1 MSGQCEFKQ
10 VNLPPLLALK
20 LVDRPQDVTQG
31 TPCLKIQETLGLNT
45 QKQQWGYDVSAIFTR
60 GLTEQQNVSV
70 LYLQVAL

>member
-45 QKQQWGYDVSAIFTR
+45 QKQQ
-60 GLTEQQNVSV
+60 
-70 LYLQVAL
+70 